1 MMEKRGGRGRVWDG
15 SRSFFRV
22 LRGGIFGVFFSYLF
36 VSIKGQ
42 RAKNIICHQQKVV
55 LHEHS
60 ENGVEIWENEKT
72 IRRYCPKALI
82 L

>member
-1 MMEKRGGRGRVWDG
+1 MAAGVFQGKDFWV
-15 SRSFFRV
+15 FFRFFFV
-22 LRGGIFGVFFSYLF
+22 GIN
-36 VSIKGQ
+36 GQ

-60 ENGVEIWENEKT
+60 ENGAEIWENEKT
-72 IRRYCPKALI
+72 IKGYHLKNLI